1 MKRGQKWTLGVGIAG
16 AVLGAALL
24 AVAWWL
30 PTDEELAARLTAEA
44 EKRLGVKVTIGSA
57 HWALLPRPTVVLNDF
72 RTRQAQPVV
81 IGQLTAHLKA
91 RTLLDRKPVFG
102 RIEINDAVFPRNSVR
117 VFQGTAGASKPDTGD
132 GNNVLLE
139 RLEFRNLT
147 WVSHGGIAVIYDGE
161 IDFDAHWRPRHA
173 ELRRPGISPPFT
185 LTLKRDGDADRWQTR
200 VHVGGGTAHGSV
212 ALKSAAS
219 GALHLSGRLT
229 PHDIEV
235 ASALNAF
242 NRRSPVGGKGSG
254 QTVLSAD
261 GKMVG
266 ELAESLHTRTVFSVN
281 PATILRVDLEKA
293 ISTLGTEHDGQTALQ
308 ELTGQMDTQNT
319 DKGMRVT
326 YTGVKARAGE
336 RTATGEATLY
346 HRQIE
351 ARGTLHLV
359 AGGIGVPFTA
369 SGPVEK
375 PKVSVAPGAFAAATI
390 GKAVQPGT
398 GTGADTGIVARIG
411 AVLSRIF
418 KGDEQQPVATAPVAA
433 QEN

>member
-1 MKRGQKWTLGVGIAG
+1 MKRGQKWTLGVAIAG
-16 AVLGAALL
+16 AVLGAAWL

-30 PTDEELAARLTAEA
+30 PTDEELAARLAAEA
-44 EKRLGVKVTIGSA
+44 GKRLGVEVTIGSA
-57 HWALLPRPTVVLNDF
+57 HWALLPRPTVVLNDI
-72 RTRQAQPVV
+72 RSRQAQPVV
-81 IGQLTAHLKA
+81 IGQLTAYLKA
-91 RTLLDRKPVFG
+91 RTLLDRKPVFE
-102 RIEINDAVFPRNSVR
+102 RIEIDGAVFPGGSMRAFR
-117 VFQGTAGASKPDTGD
+117 GTPDASEPDAVEG
-132 GNNVLLE
+132 VVLE
-139 RLEFRNLT
+139 RFEFRNLT
-147 WVSHGGIAVIYDGE
+147 WVSHSGIAVIYDGE
-161 IDFDAHWRPRHA
+161 IEFDAHWRPRHA

>member
-30 PTDEELAARLTAEA
+30 PTDKEFAARLTAEA
-44 EKRLGVKVTIGSA
+44 EERLGVRVTIGSA

-72 RTRQAQPVV
+72 RTRQTQPVV

-132 GNNVLLE
+132 GDSVLLE

-185 LTLKRDGDADRWQTR
+185 LTLKRDGDADRWQAR
-200 VHVGGGTAHGSV
+200 IHVGGGTAHGNV
-212 ALKSAAS
+212 ALKSAA
-219 GALHLSGRLT
+219 GGTLHLSGRLT
-229 PHDIEV
+229 PIGIEV
-235 ASALNAF
+235 ASALRSF
-242 NRRSPVGGKGSG
+242 NRRSPVSGKSSG
-254 QTVLSAD
+254 KTVLSAD
-261 GKMVG
+261 GKSAG
-266 ELAESLHTRTVFSVN
+266 ELAESLRTRTVFSVN

-293 ISTLGTEHDGQTALQ
+293 ISTLGKEHDGQTALQ
-308 ELTGQMDTQNT
+308 ELTGQLDTQNT
-319 DKGMRVT
+319 DNGMRAI
-326 YTGVKARAGE
+326 YTGLKARAGK
-336 RTATGEATLY
+336 RSVTGEATV
-346 HRQIE
+346 HRGQVE
-351 ARGTLHLV
+351 AS
-359 AGGIGVPFTA
+359 GILFLAEGAIGAPFTV
-369 SGPVEK
+369 SGPVSK
-375 PKVSVAPGAFAAATI
+375 PKASVPPASYAAAVISAAALPVTGSGIGARTGDAPG
-390 GKAVQPGT
+390 GPVEG
-398 GTGADTGIVARIG
+398 GG
-411 AVLSRIF
+411 
-418 KGDEQQPVATAPVAA
+418 QQPVAAAPVTAK
-433 QEN
+433 EN